1 MVVDIEYIL
10 YGAIFFCALLL
21 VEGVFYLHVDGQ
33 AGRDTVNRRMKMLAA
48 GKPAREVYEILK
60 RKHTHAY
67 SHLGTIGNL
76 INWFDQLIL
85 QSGLTVSMGRILLI
99 MAGLTAAS
107 FLALVWLSVRFSI
120 SVSIGSTSLAVI
132 VSIVVGVGLPIAHL
146 SSLKNKRLRL
156 FGEQLPEALDVMVR
170 SLHAGHPVNAAMN
183 LVTREMSDPI
193 GTEFGIAVDEM
204 TYGLDL
210 RDALGNMGT
219 RVDLED
225 FQYVMVSINIQHETG
240 GNLAEVLSGL
250 SKVIRERFRMF
261 KKIRTLSAEGRLS
274 AKILAIL
281 PFVFA
286 GFLLM
291 KNPDY
296 YFKAAEDELFWPF
309 VIGALVLE
317 GVGIFIMHRLI
328 NFRV

>member
-1 MVVDIEYIL
+1 MVVQIEYIL
-10 YGAIFFCALLL
+10 YGAIFFFVLLL
-21 VEGVFYLHVDGQ
+21 VEGFFYLHVDGQ
-33 AGRDTVNRRMKMLAA
+33 AGRDKVNRRMQMLAT
-48 GKPAREVYEILK
+48 GKPSREVYEILK
-60 RKHTHAY
+60 RKPSHAY
-67 SHLGTIGNL
+67 SHLGVIGNL
-76 INWFDQLIL
+76 VYWFDQLII
-85 QSGLTVSMGRILLI
+85 QSGLTVSMGRILFI
-99 MAGLTAAS
+99 MAGLTAIS

-120 SVSIGSTSLAVI
+120 AASIGSTSVALI
-132 VSIVVGVGLPIAHL
+132 VAIVAGICLPIAHL

-170 SLHAGHPVNAAMN
+170 SLNAGHPVSAAMN
-183 LVTREMSDPI
+183 LVTTEMPDPI

-210 RDALGNMGT
+210 RDALGNMGG
-219 RVDLED
+219 RIDLPD
-225 FQYVMVSINIQHETG
+225 FQYVLVSINIQHETG

-250 SKVIRERFRMF
+250 SKVIRDRFRMF

-274 AKILAIL
+274 AKILAVL

-291 KNPDY
+291 KNPEY
-296 YFKAAEDELFWPF
+296 YYKAAEDDLFWPF

-317 GVGIFIMHRLI
+317 MIGILIMHRLI